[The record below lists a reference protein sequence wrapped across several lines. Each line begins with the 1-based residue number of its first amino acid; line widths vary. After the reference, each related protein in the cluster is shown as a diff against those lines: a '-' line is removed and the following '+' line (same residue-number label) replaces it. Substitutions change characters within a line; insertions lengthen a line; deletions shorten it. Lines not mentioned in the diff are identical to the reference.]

1 MKKTILSLLISG
13 SVVSPMALAMAPNTD
28 LNLMPYP
35 QTVEL
40 QAGQVKVDGNFKV
53 YIKGFNSDRV
63 EYTAK
68 RFIDR
73 LERQTGVPILNWQVD
88 SADEANLIIDIDAAP
103 KSEVQNI
110 DSVESYKITT
120 QGEQI

>member
-40 QAGQVKVDGNFKV
+40 KSGQVKVDGNFKV
-53 YIKGFNSDRV
+53 YIKKNGNQYHIYRLSNQI
-63 EYTAK
+63 EYFYAS
-68 RFIDR
+68 
-73 LERQTGVPILNWQVD
+73 L
-88 SADEANLIIDIDAAP
+88 
-103 KSEVQNI
+103 SEYI
-110 DSVESYKITT
+110 
-120 QGEQI
+120 